1 MDGSFL
7 SWHYARKL
15 EQSKKR
21 IGEEKIILMKEF
33 IIKRSFLGNLPRK
46 LVIHEDC
53 FEFQS
58 KNSLVR
64 IDKDSILGIK
74 YGIHF
79 IKGLEFYI
87 GRDYQIIFVLNNGK
101 EFKIN
106 FKTFY
111 KYKLNE
117 KHQLYKEII
126 DAVWDFF
133 ISDLVMNLYYK
144 FNENLSFNILNI
156 NFENKKILLN
166 KKWLNIEEV
175 EIKSYYDKFIIYEI
189 ENPENS
195 SHLLF
200 YLKDTNAV
208 VLWSLLNRLKK

>member
-1 MDGSFL
+1 
-7 SWHYARKL
+7 
-15 EQSKKR
+15 
-21 IGEEKIILMKEF
+21 MKEF

-126 DAVWDFF
+126 DAVWDFC

>member
-1 MDGSFL
+1 
-7 SWHYARKL
+7 
-15 EQSKKR
+15 
-21 IGEEKIILMKEF
+21 MKEF
-33 IIKRSFLGNLPRK
+33 IIKRSFLDNLPRK
-46 LVIHEDC
+46 FVIYEDY

-58 KNSLVR
+58 KNSLVK
-64 IDKDSILGIK
+64 INKDSILGIK

-166 KKWLNIEEV
+166 KKWLNIEEI

-208 VLWSLLNRLKK
+208 VLWSLLNKLKK

>member
-1 MDGSFL
+1 
-7 SWHYARKL
+7 
-15 EQSKKR
+15 
-21 IGEEKIILMKEF
+21 MKEF
-33 IIKRSFLGNLPRK
+33 IIKRSFLDNLPRK

-166 KKWLNIEEV
+166 KKWLNIEEI

-208 VLWSLLNRLKK
+208 VLWSLLNKLKK